1 MEALQS
7 IAVIK
12 QVRILAVAKEVR
24 KSGINGFG
32 NVQQT
37 QREKL
42 LNAKWYLMHSVGHLV
57 GVPAAA
63 VATERTAQGGKE
75 AKEERNECAEN
86 EPVGV
91 APRRVDTA
99 VAHVLARDAEENHL
113 NNPGNERYEEREC
126 ADESHE
132 DGTRAVICGTAETEE
147 NGDARK
153 TSA

>member
-12 QVRILAVAKEVR
+12 QVRILAVAKEIR

-42 LNAKWYLMHSVGHLV
+42 LDAKWYLMHSVGHLV

-75 AKEERNECAEN
+75 AKEECNECAED

-91 APRRVDTA
+91 TPCDIKAAIART
-99 VAHVLARDAEENHL
+99 VASDAEEHHL
-113 NNPGNERYEEREC
+113 DDPHDERDEEGEGG
-126 ADESHE
+126 DERHE
-132 DGTRAVICGTAETEE
+132 DGAHAVVRRATEPKE
-147 NGDARK
+147 PREARQ
-153 TSA
+153 AGG

>member
-12 QVRILAVAKEVR
+12 QVRILAVAKEIR

-42 LNAKWYLMHSVGHLV
+42 LDAKWYLMHSAGHLV
-57 GVPAAA
+57 RVPAAA
-63 VATERTAQGGKE
+63 VATERTAQGSKE
-75 AKEERNECAEN
+75 AKEECNECAED

-91 APRRVDTA
+91 APSDIKAAIART
-99 VAHVLARDAEENHL
+99 VASNAEEHHLDDPHDECGYECKARD
-113 NNPGNERYEEREC
+113 ER
-126 ADESHE
+126 HE
-132 DGTRAVICGTAETEE
+132 DGACAVVRCA
-147 NGDARK
+147 
-153 TSA
+153 

>member
-12 QVRILAVAKEVR
+12 QVRILAVEKEIR

-75 AKEERNECAEN
+75 AKEECNECAED

-99 VAHVLARDAEENHL
+99 VAHVLARDAEKNHL
-113 NNPGNERYEEREC
+113 NDPGNERYEEREC
-126 ADESHE
+126 ADEGHE